1 MNVFY
6 AIIIDMDSDKEI
18 EKESLL
24 PSSPN
29 NAVTEIYSD
38 LATRERNLS
47 VITNEAA
54 SSHAESEHS

>member
-47 VITNEAA
+47 EITNEAA